1 MTPSRRFF
9 LSRREI
15 AVAAVALA
23 FVAAVSLAAFL
34 FLAWRVENIV
44 NARQAAIVDSEIR
57 YLQLIDAEKGPP
69 ALVRHIA
76 RRAAQANDDLPI
88 HALIGKDEQYLAGD
102 VDWPQGLVAD
112 GSWRPIETYRR
123 QHGEKVAGFGRALT
137 LADGARV
144 LIGRDRTGAHTIE
157 SALTEA
163 IVLALA
169 ALVIVAVALVILLNR
184 SILSRIDTIVA
195 AAQRIIAGNL
205 HQRIPMRGQDD
216 EFERLGG
223 VLNTMLD
230 RNETHIDQMRMVTD
244 AIAHDLR
251 LPLQRV
257 KAQLERAQLSSDEDE
272 RGQAFADADREMD
285 EALATFNALL
295 EITRAESGIGAE
307 SFEDIDLALIVSD
320 VVELFEPVAE
330 DKRQTLLAQAP
341 PTHVRGQGTLLRQA
355 LGNLIQNAIKF
366 SPEGA
371 TIGVRLD
378 QTAATVSLIVEDTG
392 PGIPEEGRA
401 TALRP
406 FGRLPRDQNQDGKG
420 LGLALVAA
428 CAKLHGG
435 ALRLESAGQGL
446 RAIVD
451 LPRAPS

>member
-15 AVAAVALA
+15 AVAGVALA

-34 FLAWRVENIV
+34 FLAWRVENIL

-57 YLQLIDAEKGPP
+57 YLQLVDAEEGRP
-69 ALVRHIA
+69 ALIRNIA
-76 RRAAQANDDLPI
+76 RRADQANDDFPI
-88 HALIGKDEQYLAGD
+88 HALISEDGQYLAGD

-123 QHGEKVAGFGRALT
+123 RHGEEVTGFGRALT
-137 LADGARV
+137 LADGAKV
-144 LIGRDRTGAHTIE
+144 LIGRDRTGRHTVE

-163 IVLALA
+163 IVIALA
-169 ALVIVAVALVILLNR
+169 ALVIVSVALVILLNR
-184 SILSRIDTIVA
+184 NVLRRIDTIVTTA
-195 AAQRIIAGNL
+195 RRISGGNL
-205 HQRIPMRGQDD
+205 HQRIPMHGRDD
-216 EFERLGG
+216 EFERLSG
-223 VLNTMLD
+223 VLNTMLE
-230 RNETHIDQMRMVTD
+230 RNETHIDQMRLVTD

-257 KAQLERAQLSSDEDE
+257 KAQLERAQASTDETE
-272 RGQAFADADREMD
+272 RTRAFADADREMD
-285 EALATFNALL
+285 DALATFNALL

-307 SFEDIDLALIVSD
+307 TFEDVDLATIVRD

-330 DKRQTLLAQAP
+330 DKRQTLQAEAP
-341 PTHVRGQGTLLRQA
+341 PLEIRGQGTLLRQA

-371 TIGVRLD
+371 TVRVRLE
-378 QTAATVSLIVEDTG
+378 QTPATASLIVEDTG

-406 FGRLPRDQNQDGKG
+406 FGRLPRDQNEEGKG

-428 CAKLHGG
+428 AAKLHGG
-435 ALRLESAGQGL
+435 VLRLESAGQGL
-446 RAIVD
+446 RAIMD
-451 LPRAPS
+451 LPRTPS